1 MNPLRIGINAIFRG
15 KPTGVAN
22 YLIHL
27 VNEISRI
34 DHENEYFV
42 FVTDHNNCW
51 FTKDNPNFHYIVC
64 SVNPARPIVRRLW
77 ELTVFPGI
85 VNKHNLNILH
95 CPINILPAF
104 IKCPSIVTFVD
115 CQYFHQP
122 SQNNLL
128 RRYFNKVFMRLSAH
142 RAEAILTISNS
153 VKDDILRY
161 LGAKEESIY
170 TTHLGQDFSDVPRDE
185 KKIESLRQKLSLTR
199 KYLLFVGF
207 PQYRKNLVRLTK
219 AFGQACSRLDETIDL
234 VICGDLLHTKGESDY
249 LNTFK
254 AAAEA
259 GVQDRLKFINYLERS
274 DLHTLITG
282 AEVFTFPSVYEG
294 FGLPVLEAMACG
306 TAVMVSDI
314 PVMHEIAGDAGFYVN
329 PYDTN
334 DIASGIE
341 TLLKN
346 HALRRCLSA
355 KGTVIAC
362 RFTWHDMARKTLVCY
377 KNFARRSR

>member
-1 MNPLRIGINAIFRG
+1 
-15 KPTGVAN
+15 
-22 YLIHL
+22 
-27 VNEISRI
+27 
-34 DHENEYFV
+34 
-42 FVTDHNNCW
+42 
-51 FTKDNPNFHYIVC
+51 
-64 SVNPARPIVRRLW
+64 
-77 ELTVFPGI
+77 
-85 VNKHNLNILH
+85 
-95 CPINILPAF
+95 
-104 IKCPSIVTFVD
+104 
-115 CQYFHQP
+115 
-122 SQNNLL
+122 
-128 RRYFNKVFMRLSAH
+128 
-142 RAEAILTISNS
+142 
-153 VKDDILRY
+153 LRY